1 MTANRIKEAAFFHFA
16 KHGYAGTSLA
26 TIAADVGIKKPSIYA
41 HFKGKEELYF
51 TCLEEAL
58 QREQTFLQDHV
69 NKQENSTAKDGLY
82 SLLVTY
88 GERMMSREEVKF
100 WLMAFYFPPDVFREE
115 VTEKA
120 NEYIYTFGEVIK
132 PLAERAIQRG
142 EIREDV
148 EVDDVVEAYLCLFDG
163 LIIEL
168 TYGGYEKF
176 QRRLQAAWSIFWH
189 GVEVR

>member
-58 QREQTFLQDHV
+58 RREQTFLQEHITKHEGDTT
-69 NKQENSTAKDGLY
+69 KEALY

-88 GERMMSREEVKF
+88 GERMMSTEEVKF
-100 WLMAFYFPPDVFREE
+100 WLMAFYFPPDIFREE
-115 VTEKA
+115 ITEKA
-120 NEYIYTFGEVIK
+120 NEYIRAFGQAIM
-132 PLAERAIQRG
+132 PLVKRAVERG
-142 EIREDV
+142 ELRHDIRV
-148 EVDDVVEAYLCLFDG
+148 EDVVEAYLCLFDG

-176 QRRLQAAWSIFWH
+176 QRRLQAAWSIFWR
-189 GVEVR
+189 GVEAV

>member
-58 QREQTFLQDHV
+58 HREQLFLQEHV
-69 NKQENSTAKDGLY
+69 KKNEGHPTKDGLY
-82 SLLVTY
+82 SLLITY
-88 GERMMSREEVKF
+88 GERMMAKEEVRF
-100 WLMAFYFPPDVFREE
+100 WLMAFYFPPDAFREE
-115 VTEKA
+115 ITEKA
-120 NEYIYTFGEVIK
+120 NEYIYTFGEAIK
-132 PLAERAIQRG
+132 PLVEEAVLRG
-142 EIREDV
+142 EIHQDV
-148 EVDDVVEAYLCLFDG
+148 EIDDVVEAYLCLFDG

-176 QRRLQAAWSIFWH
+176 QRRLQAAWSIFWR
-189 GVEVR
+189 GVARI